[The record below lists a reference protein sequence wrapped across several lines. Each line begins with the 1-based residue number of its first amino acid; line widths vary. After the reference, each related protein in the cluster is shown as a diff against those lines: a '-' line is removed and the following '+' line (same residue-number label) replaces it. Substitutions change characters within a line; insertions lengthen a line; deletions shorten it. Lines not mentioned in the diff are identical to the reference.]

1 MRVSEAMTRDVCVC
15 SPGETIAEC
24 ARAMARSDIGVIPV
38 AEDNLLIGMVTDR
51 DIAVRAVAVGKGP
64 GTAVREVLSQ
74 EVLYCFEDQD
84 LEHVARSMG
93 AAKVRRLPVINRDH
107 SLVGMLS
114 LGDVARG
121 SPEVAGNA
129 MRDVS
134 ECGGPHCQAG

>member
-1 MRVSEAMTRDVCVC
+1 
-15 SPGETIAEC
+15 
-24 ARAMARSDIGVIPV
+24 
-38 AEDNLLIGMVTDR
+38 MVTDR
-51 DIAVRAVAVGKGP
+51 DIAVRAVAAGKGP

-74 EVLYCFEDQD
+74 EVLYCLEDQD

-121 SPEVAGNA
+121 SPDVAGNA

-134 ECGGPHCQAG
+134 ERGGPHCQEG

>member
-84 LEHVARSMG
+84 LDHVARSMG